1 MALEINQSVAE
12 SQSAS
17 APRSF
22 VPGLSAGSIRLLGAL
37 LFVSAFVSLSIYRQN
52 LPSTRPVTAPL
63 TTFSSGRAMKH
74 LEAIARQPHPI
85 GSSEHDVVLNY
96 IVRELTALGANPS
109 VQSTTVADA
118 SWGGTIRAGR
128 VQNIVARLKGTASTR
143 ALMVVGHY
151 DSAPTS
157 FGASDDGAAVAM
169 MLETLRALRQEQPL
183 KNDVIFLFTD
193 GEEAGLLGATAFVKQ
208 HEWFKDVGLV
218 LNFEARG
225 SKGPSIMFETSNQ
238 NGWLIKEFAKV
249 APHPISHSFAY
260 EIYRLLPNDTD
271 LTIFKESGLPGLNF
285 AFIDGYMHYH
295 TLLDNATEMD
305 ERSLQHHGEN
315 ALALTQHF
323 GNIDLTNRETPNAVY
338 FDVLGLTLLHYS
350 GRWVAPLTV
359 LVFVLFVV
367 LLIAGVKRKQLTVPG
382 ILIGLVALLLSMLV
396 SGGVVTLIWRGM
408 QKLPGVATWTL
419 RGDSYRSK
427 IYLLS
432 FVVLTVALTSLIHL
446 LFRRRTSLE
455 NLMAGSLLL
464 WVILLVPTSLYVPG
478 ASYLLTFPLL
488 FSFAVFGW
496 KLLTKE
502 RPHVTSKFLLLACA
516 GSVPGII
523 LVTPVIYQSF
533 IGLTLNAIGLVMV
546 LVVLLLGLLLPLLEL
561 ISASRR
567 WPGSVVPGSVI
578 VVSLVL
584 LVGISVTSRFDSAR
598 PKMNSLFYC
607 LNADTGSATWASSD
621 EKTDEWTAQ
630 FLSPKPESESLPQIF
645 ASNSSASFLQ
655 SQAPVALLSAPE
667 IKVLDDQRSAGEG
680 RTVRLQITSPRR
692 AAVVSLYLDS
702 NSEILA
708 SSINGQEIAG
718 ADRSP
723 DSPWSLRYY
732 GIPAEGIEIGWR
744 IRSTQPLRLRV
755 VDQSY
760 GLPVIPGS
768 SYRSR
773 PGYMSPFPAAIN
785 DSTFVSKT
793 FTL

>member
-1 MALEINQSVAE
+1 MALEINESIAE
-12 SQSAS
+12 SQPVAT
-17 APRSF
+17 RHF
-22 VPGLSAGSIRLLGAL
+22 IPGVSAGSIRALGVLLFIGAL
-37 LFVSAFVSLSIYRQN
+37 VSLSIYRQN
-52 LPSTRPVTAPL
+52 LPSAQPANAALTA
-63 TTFSSGRAMKH
+63 FSSGRAVKY
-74 LEAIARQPHPI
+74 LDTIARQPHPI
-85 GSSEHDVVLNY
+85 GSSEHEVVLNY
-96 IVRELTALGANPS
+96 IVRELTALGVNPS
-109 VQSTTVADA
+109 VQSTTAVDA

-128 VQNIVARLKGTASTR
+128 VQNIVARLKGTANTR
-143 ALMVVGHY
+143 AIMVVGHY

-169 MLETLRALRQEQPL
+169 MLETLRALRAQQPL

-208 HEWFKDVGLV
+208 HEWFKDVGLL

-225 SKGPSIMFETSNQ
+225 SKGPSLMFETSSQ
-238 NGWLIKEFAKV
+238 NGWLIKEFAKA

-271 LTIFKESGLPGLNF
+271 LTIFKEAGLPGLNF

-305 ERSLQHHGEN
+305 QRSLQHHGEN

-323 GNIDLTNRETPNAVY
+323 GNLDLTNREERNAVY

-350 GRWVAPLTV
+350 GRWVVPLTI
-359 LVFVLFVV
+359 LVVVLFVM
-367 LLIAGVKRKQLTVPG
+367 LLIAGIKRKTLKISG
-382 ILIGLVALLLSMLV
+382 ILLGLVALLLSMLV
-396 SGGVVTLIWRGM
+396 SGGIVTLIWRVM

-427 IYLLS
+427 VYLLG
-432 FVVLTVALTSLIHL
+432 FVVLTIALTAMIYLF
-446 LFRRRTSLE
+446 FRRKTSLE
-455 NLMAGSLLL
+455 NLMAGSMLL
-464 WVILLVPTSLYVPG
+464 WVILLVPTSLFVPG

-488 FSFAVFGW
+488 FSFGVFAW
-496 KLLTKE
+496 RLWTKE
-502 RPHVTSKFLLLACA
+502 RPEVTSKFLLFACL

-523 LVTPVIYQSF
+523 LLSPVIYQSF

-561 ISASRR
+561 MSARK
-567 WPGSVVPGSVI
+567 WVVPGSVI
-578 VVSLVL
+578 ALSLVL
-584 LVGISVTSRFDSAR
+584 LVAIGVTSRFDADH
-598 PKMNSLFYC
+598 PKMNSLFYA
-607 LNADTGSATWASSD
+607 LNADSGSATWASSD

-630 FLSPKPESESLPQIF
+630 FLSTKVEVGSLPQIF

-655 SQAPVALLSAPE
+655 SPAPVAPLLAPE
-667 IKVLDDQRSAGEG
+667 VKVLDDQRSADDE
-680 RTVRLQITSPRR
+680 RTLRLQITSPRQ

-702 NSEILA
+702 NSEVLV
-708 SSINGQEIAG
+708 SSINGQEITGAG
-718 ADRSP
+718 GL
-723 DSPWSLRYY
+723 WSMRYY
-732 GIPAEGIEIGWR
+732 GIPTEGIEIGWKLKP
-744 IRSTQPLRLRV
+744 IQPLRLRV

-760 GLPVIPGS
+760 GLPVLPDG

-773 PGYMSPFPAAIN
+773 PGYMLPFPSALN

-793 FTL
+793 FSL